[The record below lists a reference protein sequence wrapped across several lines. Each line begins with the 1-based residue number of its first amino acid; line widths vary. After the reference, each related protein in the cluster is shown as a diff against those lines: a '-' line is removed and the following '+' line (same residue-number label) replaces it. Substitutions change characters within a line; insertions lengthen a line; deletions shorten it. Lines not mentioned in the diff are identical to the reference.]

1 MGCNVREMEP
11 AMAITEKKSFC
22 RICGSGCGI
31 VVQLDGEQIVKVR
44 ADEDH
49 PVSRGYTCPK
59 GRAIGLDHDRADRLE
74 VPMIRENGELRPTTW
89 DHVLDDLAAKL
100 SGIIDT
106 AGPRGVG
113 TFIGGGG
120 FLDASGF
127 YSLLTF
133 LKTIGTPSAYSDMTI
148 DSVSKAL
155 SAELVTGITGLEP
168 RADLANTKMV
178 IFIGTNP
185 VISHTRT
192 IQMHAPTA
200 AMRDM
205 RAHGAELWT
214 IDPRR
219 TETATRSDGHIQPRP
234 GLDYAVL
241 GYAIRELLIEGAD
254 FDYLEC
260 HAQGV
265 DKLRSAVERFTLE
278 RTSAIAGVDRE
289 TLQAFVAA
297 IRKAGRLSV
306 ETGTGVTMQRAG
318 NVTGWLSLALMAV
331 TGSLDREGGAWV
343 NPGRIFQKDKAD
355 FPAAPEDGWNR
366 PGPESRP
373 ELRGTNGDYP
383 CAAIPDEVAAG
394 NLRAMMVYG
403 GNLEVCL
410 PETNRSYGAL
420 KQLEVLAVFDVRENR
435 TTDIATHVLPT
446 KGQLERA
453 DMSFVTDSSFPL
465 MVTQYTPALVEPLG
479 QRKAFWWIQG
489 QLGKRMGIDFF
500 PGFDVDTGTDDTFL
514 AYLLSLFGHD
524 FEQLKEQRLIV
535 EEPIIG
541 WVQRFVDEKVGG
553 WRLAPRL
560 LAEQLA
566 QLETRESEA
575 DPKALILIPR
585 RQKYHENSKLLDL
598 RDPPQVFMNSR
609 DASQAGLEEG
619 ELVRVRSANGDVA
632 RPLKIDD
639 TLRPGCINV
648 PHGWSDEMNVNR
660 LTSTTREVDPITG
673 MLLYSGLE
681 VSVEAA

>member
-1 MGCNVREMEP
+1 
-11 AMAITEKKSFC
+11 MAIIEQKSFC

-31 VVQLDGEQIVKVR
+31 VVQLDGQQVLKVR

-59 GRAIGLDHDRADRLE
+59 GRAIAIDHHRDERLE
-74 VPMIRENGELRPTTW
+74 VPMIRRNGALVPTTW
-89 DHVLDDLAAKL
+89 DDVLDDLATRL
-100 SGIIDT
+100 SGIIET
-106 AGPRGVG
+106 TGPVGVG

-127 YSLLTF
+127 YSLLSF
-133 LKTIGTPSAYSDMTI
+133 VRTIGTPSSYSDMTI
-148 DSVSKAL
+148 DSVSKVL
-155 SAELVTGITGLEP
+155 SAEMFAGISGLEP
-168 RADLANTKMV
+168 RADLANTGMV
-178 IFIGTNP
+178 IFVGTNP

-205 RAHGAELWT
+205 RGRGAALWT

-219 TETATRSDGHIQPRP
+219 TETAARCDGFIQPRP

-241 GYAIRELLIEGAD
+241 GHAIRELLIEGAD
-254 FDYLEC
+254 LAYLER

-265 DKLRSAVERFTLE
+265 DKLRAAVERFTLE
-278 RTSAIAGVDRE
+278 RTSAIAGVNED
-289 TLQAFVAA
+289 TLRAFVAA

-343 NPGRIFQKDKAD
+343 NPGRIMRKDKSE

-366 PGPESRP
+366 PGPASRP
-373 ELRGTNGDYP
+373 ELRGTHGDYP
-383 CAAIPDEVAAG
+383 CAAIPDEIAAG
-394 NLRAMMVYG
+394 NLRAMAVFG

-410 PETNRSYGAL
+410 PETARSYGAL
-420 KQLEVLAVFDVRENR
+420 KDLDVLAVFDVRGNR
-435 TTDIATHVLPT
+435 TVDIASHVLPT

-453 DMSFVTDSSFPL
+453 DMSFVTDTSFPL
-465 MVTQYTPALVEPLG
+465 LVTQYTPALVEPLG
-479 QRKAFWWIQG
+479 DRKAFWWILG
-489 QLGKRMGIDFF
+489 ELGKRMGRDFF
-500 PGFDVDTGTDDTFL
+500 PGFDHETGTDDAFL
-514 AYLLSLFGHD
+514 DYILRLFGHD
-524 FEQLKEQRLIV
+524 FADLKARRLIV
-535 EEPIIG
+535 EEPVIG
-541 WVQRFVDEKVGG
+541 WVQKFVDEKVGG

-566 QLETRESEA
+566 ALEARER
-575 DPKALILIPR
+575 DDDGQALILIPR
-585 RQKYHENSKLLDL
+585 RQKYHENSKLIDL
-598 RDPPQVFMNSR
+598 RDPPQVFMNSA
-609 DASQAGLEEG
+609 DAAKAGLEEG
-619 ELVRVRSANGDVA
+619 AVVRVRSVNGEVR

-639 TLRPGCINV
+639 TLRAGCINV
-648 PHGWSDEMNVNR
+648 PHGWSDELNVNN
-660 LTSTTREVDPITG
+660 LTGTSEVDPITG
-673 MLLYSGLE
+673 MVLYSGLE
-681 VSVEAA
+681 VSVEPVPA

>member
-1 MGCNVREMEP
+1 
-11 AMAITEKKSFC
+11 MAIVEKKSFC
-22 RICGSGCGI
+22 RVCGSSCGI
-31 VVQLDGEQIVKVR
+31 VVQLDDQQVLKVR

-59 GRAIGLDHDRADRLE
+59 GRAVGMDHHRADRIEAPL
-74 VPMIRENGELRPTTW
+74 IRENGVLRPTTW

-100 SGIIDT
+100 SGVIEK

-127 YSLLTF
+127 YSLLSF
-133 LKTIGTPSAYSDMTI
+133 LRTIGTPSAYSDMTI
-148 DSVSKAL
+148 DSVSKVL
-155 SAELVTGITGLEP
+155 SAEMVTGISGLEP

-178 IFIGTNP
+178 VFIGTNP

-192 IQMHAPTA
+192 IQMHSPTA
-200 AMRDM
+200 AMREM
-205 RAHGAELWT
+205 RGHGAALWT
-214 IDPRR
+214 IDPRK

-241 GYAIRELLIEGAD
+241 GYAIRELLIDGAD
-254 FDYLEC
+254 FGYLER

-265 DKLRSAVERFTLE
+265 DGLKAAVERFTLE
-278 RTSAIAGVDRE
+278 RASAVAGVERA

-297 IRKAGRLSV
+297 IRKAGRISI

-343 NPGRIFQKDKAD
+343 NPGRIMRKDRAD

-373 ELRGTNGDYP
+373 ELRGTHGDYP
-383 CAAIPDEVAAG
+383 CAAMPDEIAAG
-394 NLRAMMVYG
+394 HLRAMTVFG

-410 PETNRSYGAL
+410 PETARSYGAL
-420 KQLEVLAVFDVRENR
+420 QQLEVLAVFDVRHNR

-453 DMSFVTDSSFPL
+453 DMTLVTDSAFPL

-479 QRKAFWWIQG
+479 QRKAFWWILG
-489 QLGKRMGIDFF
+489 ELGKRMGVDFF
-500 PGFDVDTGTDDTFL
+500 PGFDVETGSDDAFL
-514 AYLLSLFGHD
+514 EYVLGLFGVD
-524 FEQLKEQRLIV
+524 FAELKAQRLMV
-535 EEPIIG
+535 EPPIIG

-566 QLETRESEA
+566 GLEARESEG
-575 DPKALILIPR
+575 DPDALILIPR
-585 RQKYHENSKLLDL
+585 RQKHHENSKLIDL
-598 RDPPQVFMNSR
+598 RDPPEVFMNSI
-609 DASQAGLEEG
+609 DARKAGLEEG
-619 ELVRVRSANGDVA
+619 ALVRVRSANGEMK

-639 TLRPGCINV
+639 TLRAGCINI
-648 PHGWSDEMNVNR
+648 PHGWSDELNVNR
-660 LTSTTREVDPITG
+660 LTGTSEVDPITG
-673 MLLYSGLE
+673 MVLYSGLE